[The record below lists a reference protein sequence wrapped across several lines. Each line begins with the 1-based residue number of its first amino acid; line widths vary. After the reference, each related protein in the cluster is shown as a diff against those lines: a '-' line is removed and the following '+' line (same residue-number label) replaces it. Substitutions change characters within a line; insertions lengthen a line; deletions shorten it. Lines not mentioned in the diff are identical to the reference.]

1 MNKITLLIITFAL
14 FLASSASAETNR
26 GMCEARYPGETSTA
40 RLQQVICVQAL
51 DINDLQNKIAAG
63 EQGQEKRMKELTE
76 ALKATQEELTFM
88 QRNGDRSSQ
97 ASSSVT
103 ATGSTDAQQS
113 ANAALL
119 AAIQARMAGGK
130 TETKPQASVPIEK
143 YQPARPTP
151 QPGVII
157 PKMLV
162 GGAPFMIEDAPG
174 QNVATTFDISG
185 PRLEMAYLGRGAHK
199 WMRSVED
206 VRIVVRKNGTY
217 LPIAHDD
224 PTRPWNEIYAAID
237 NKTSYDRK
245 PYKAVDPR
253 QIDNI
258 YIPLVG
264 PKDKIEL
271 IFLSDTGK
279 RVRVPG
285 YPDQILWGDGVRVLY
300 DRVRIKGTVQLWS
313 QGGSQRM
320 F

>member
-1 MNKITLLIITFAL
+1 MNKITLAIIAL
-14 FLASSASAETNR
+14 LLLASSASAETNR
-26 GMCEARYPGETSTA
+26 EVCEARYPGVTSTA

-51 DINDLQNKIAAG
+51 DISDLQNKIAAG

-76 ALKATQEELTFM
+76 ALKATQKELTFM
-88 QRNGDRSSQ
+88 QHNQSEGGESNQ
-97 ASSSVT
+97 TPPPV
-103 ATGSTDAQQS
+103 GSTDAQQRS
-113 ANAALL
+113 NAARL
-119 AAIQARMAGGK
+119 AVIQARMAGQK
-130 TETKPQASVPIEK
+130 TETKPQASAPIEK
-143 YQPARPTP
+143 DQPARPTP
-151 QPGVII
+151 QPGVIV

-185 PRLEMAYLGRGAHK
+185 PRLEMAFLARGVHK

-224 PTRPWNEIYAAID
+224 PAKPWNEIYAAIQ

-245 PYKAVDPR
+245 PYKVVDPH
-253 QIDNI
+253 QIDSI
-258 YIPLVG
+258 YIPMVG
-264 PKDKIEL
+264 PEDRIEL
-271 IFLSDTGK
+271 IFLIDTGK

-300 DRVRIKGTVQLWS
+300 DRVHVKGTVQLWS
-313 QGGSQRM
+313 KGGSQRP